1 MLALSPDSN
10 QRSQELANRLHVNYR
25 FLADTDLAVTR
36 KLGLV
41 HVGGGPEGKDVPR
54 PATALIGRDG
64 VVRWTQL
71 ATNYQL
77 RPDPN
82 EIARA
87 VRAL

>member
-1 MLALSPDSN
+1 MSPDPN
-10 QRSQELANRLHVNYR
+10 QRSQELAERLKVSYR

-41 HVGGGPEGKDVPR
+41 HVHGGPEGKDVPR
-54 PATALIGRDG
+54 PTTALIGRDG

-71 ATNYQL
+71 ATNFQL
-77 RPDPN
+77 RPDPH

-87 VRAL
+87 IRAL